1 MCGRV
6 VMALDSET
14 LVKIAGARRIR
25 YQEAYKQSYNIP
37 PTRRIP
43 TVFRENSKLEENE
56 IELMKFGMKNNENVE
71 VINARAESIKAI
83 SMFRNMIINNNR
95 CAVSST

>member
-25 YQEAYKQSYNIP
+25 YQQEYKQSYNIP
-37 PTRRIP
+37 PTRKIP
-43 TVFRENSKLEENE
+43 TIFRENSKLEENE
-56 IELMKFGMKNNENVE
+56 IELMKFGMKNNENIE
-71 VINARAESIKAI
+71 VINARSETIKAI
-83 SMFRNMIINNNR
+83 SIFRNMIENNNR
-95 CAVSST
+95 CAV